1 MNTTTRMF
9 ARVIGPYLLVVPIT
23 AAVRAPDMQ
32 KLLSDVEASPVW
44 PWFGGAI
51 TVLLGLI
58 VVGLHPY
65 WTNPPAVII
74 SALGWL
80 MVARGILLLAFPAA
94 LMSAANAVIGT
105 GAIWR
110 VAYAILALLGL
121 YLTVV
126 GWRPGGAEVRSGRVI
141 DADAASRFV

>member
-65 WTNPPAVII
+65 WTSPPAVII

-110 VAYAILALLGL
+110 VTYAILALLGL

-126 GWRPGGAEVRSGRVI
+126 GWRPAGAEVRSGRVI